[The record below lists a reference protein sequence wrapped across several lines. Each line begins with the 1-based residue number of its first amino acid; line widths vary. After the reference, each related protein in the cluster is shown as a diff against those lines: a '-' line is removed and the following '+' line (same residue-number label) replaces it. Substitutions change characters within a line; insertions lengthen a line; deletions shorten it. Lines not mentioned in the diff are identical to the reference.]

1 MEDLKLTELAPDDM
15 AAVAALEASCFS
27 APWREEQLRM
37 ALEQPHF
44 IVYGLKRQGR
54 LVAYIS
60 LNLVAGEAEV
70 LNIATSPEERRQG
83 HARRLLRYALAGLP
97 GGRAVLEVRVGNAPA
112 LALYRSFGF
121 ERVGVR
127 RGYYHDTGEDAL
139 IMSLEL
145 TESSRD
151 YPD

>member
-1 MEDLKLTELAPDDM
+1 MDDLELTTLAPDDM
-15 AAVAALEASCFS
+15 TAVAALEARCFS
-27 APWREEQLRM
+27 APWREDQLRM

-60 LNLVAGEAEV
+60 LNVVVGEAEV
-70 LNIATSPEERRQG
+70 LNIATCPEERRQG
-83 HARRLLRYALAGLP
+83 HARRLLKHALAALP
-97 GGRAVLEVRVGNAPA
+97 GGRAFLEVRVGNAPA
-112 LALYRSFGF
+112 LALYHSLGF

-127 RGYYHDTGEDAL
+127 RGYYRDTGEDAL

-145 TESSRD
+145 RSPTGD
-151 YPD
+151 